1 MVAPAA
7 AEYSAA
13 LIPGA
18 ELSWYP
24 DTAHAPFLERPV
36 QFTTDLKRVAR

>member
-1 MVAPAA
+1 VVAPAA

-18 ELSWYP
+18 ELSLYP

-36 QFTTDLKRVAR
+36 RFAQDLERVAS